1 MKKILPVILILFGL
15 YLSVGPKYGCD
26 LPKFP
31 IPILQPAKKVTK
43 VTYVWDREKTAI
55 PRPVGV
61 ALNQLNTQGILAS
74 EIEESITDGE
84 GQVPDQYKVAIE
96 AAKKA
101 GLPCLVV
108 QAGDEVIRVVSD
120 PKTLEAVLEA
130 AK

>member
-1 MKKILPVILILFGL
+1 MRKLAPVVLILFGL

-26 LPKFP
+26 LPNFP

-43 VTYVWDREKTAI
+43 VTYVWEKDKTAI
-55 PRPVGV
+55 PRPVGA
-61 ALNQLNTQGILAS
+61 ALTQLNTQGILAS
-74 EIEESITDGE
+74 DIEADVVDGD

-108 QAGDEVIRVVSD
+108 QAGDEVIRVLSD